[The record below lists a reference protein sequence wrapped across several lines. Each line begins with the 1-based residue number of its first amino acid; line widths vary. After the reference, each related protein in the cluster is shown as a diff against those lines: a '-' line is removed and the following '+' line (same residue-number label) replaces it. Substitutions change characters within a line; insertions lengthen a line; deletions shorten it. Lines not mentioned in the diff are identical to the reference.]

1 MNKSETIE
9 YVKAEERNVPY
20 EVWEFTPL
28 DRACL
33 KMFVSE
39 NKQPFMPAQIS
50 ILENRYPASKIINTI
65 SDTVTVIGQII
76 SPAGAV
82 PSISGFIRDNKVF
95 GKKLA
100 AVELAISMLMM
111 PLRKKKSRARPP
123 AISGVLRRVEKVNVI
138 VAINIVKITRLIVD
152 RTDPPRSA

>member
-9 YVKAEERNVPY
+9 YVKAEERNIPY

-50 ILENRYPASKIINTI
+50 ILENR
-65 SDTVTVIGQII
+65 
-76 SPAGAV
+76 
-82 PSISGFIRDNKVF
+82 
-95 GKKLA
+95 
-100 AVELAISMLMM
+100 
-111 PLRKKKSRARPP
+111 
-123 AISGVLRRVEKVNVI
+123 
-138 VAINIVKITRLIVD
+138 
-152 RTDPPRSA
+152 